1 MASDK
6 NIMILV
12 KNNYRQHDMHHL
24 LRENLNPVL
33 LVNFILSDQGID
45 DMKLSKIALH
55 ALFVL
60 FT

>member
-1 MASDK
+1 
-6 NIMILV
+6 MILV
-12 KNNYRQHDMHHL
+12 KNNYKQHDMHHL

-45 DMKLSKIALH
+45 DMKLSKIELH
-55 ALFVL
+55 ALFML